1 MCKTMRK
8 KSNDLDGQIQICFTF
23 MQKMEQLVAEYARKK
38 GLTYTGLMVLRI
50 IYGENCCTQKQISD
64 MTSYPKQTVNMI
76 IRGFLEK
83 EWVELKESKED
94 RRIKMVRLTP
104 EGMAFATKTIEPFL
118 TCVRRVFGAVDAE
131 DRMGMAKALAAF
143 DDAFSTEIKGLL
155 S

>member
-50 IYGENCCTQKQISD
+50 IYGEKCCTQKQISD